1 MSHELQPANPE
12 NVINDTVDEILHRG
26 GISGKTFLKFLYATD
41 QLDNLFNAPADGC
54 DTEQAILNYAEA
66 EGFYQSGDN

>member
-1 MSHELQPANPE
+1 MSHESQLATPE
-12 NVINDTVDEILHRG
+12 TIINNTVDEILHRG

-41 QLDNLFNAPADGC
+41 QLDSLFNAPADGC